1 MAERAGA
8 IPSNLSIGAGQA
20 IRRNAGDTAFEA
32 FTPTAGSG
40 LADADYGDIVVSG
53 GGTVM
58 SIDTGVSVTLANTGL
73 NVRDGGGDHNLRIRP
88 AEDLTADRVA

>member
-1 MAERAGA
+1 MTRASFGNSSA
-8 IPSNLSIGAGQA
+8 PATFIRIFPEFVGDFLSALFA
-20 IRRNAGDTAFEA
+20 SFASFASF
-32 FTPTAGSG
+32 
-40 LADADYGDIVVSG
+40 
-53 GGTVM
+53 GTVM

>member
-1 MAERAGA
+1 MRTK
-8 IPSNLSIGAGQA
+8 
-20 IRRNAGDTAFEA
+20 RRPFRD
-32 FTPTAGSG
+32 G
-40 LADADYGDIVVSG
+40 LVTGLFASFASFASF
-53 GGTVM
+53 GTVM